1 MLEFRMEASMQIGSV
16 QAKTTNL
23 TIQPAKTANRGYYDP
38 ADTNKDGVVSGA
50 EALAYALTHPQLNAH
65 KAANAASSHPDQ
77 SSTLNPPPAYTQHAT
92 TNWTSQARHGFLDL
106 KA

>member
-1 MLEFRMEASMQIGSV
+1 MLEFRMEASMQIGSI

-50 EALAYALTHPQLNAH
+50 EALAYSLTHPQLNAH
-65 KAANAASSHPDQ
+65 KAANAAASHPDQ
-77 SSTLNPPPAYTQHAT
+77 SSTGHPPPAYTQRAT
-92 TNWTSQARHGFLDL
+92 PNRTSQTQHGFWDL

>member
-1 MLEFRMEASMQIGSV
+1 MQVGSI

-23 TIQPAKTANRGYYDP
+23 IMQPAKKVDRGYYDP

-50 EALAYALTHPQLNAH
+50 EALAYSLTHPQFSAH
-65 KAANAASSHPDQ
+65 KAANPASTHANQ
-77 SSTLNPPPAYTQHAT
+77 TSTVHPPPAYTQHAT
-92 TNWTSQARHGFLDL
+92 TNRTTQYQHGLLDL